1 MKKVTQEDWI
11 KICKEVHNN
20 KYDYSL
26 VKYTNARDKV
36 DVICHEKD
44 EWGNEHGVFSIRACN
59 HSSGTGCPK
68 CGKRYHM
75 TLDDF
80 ILKAKK
86 THGDKYDYSKVE
98 YNKSTDKV
106 CIICPEHGEFWQ
118 TAALHIYGSG
128 CPECAREQSVNKRK
142 STTEKF
148 IEKAKLIHGDKYDY
162 SKVKYINIS
171 TKVCI
176 ICPEHGEFWQVAGNH
191 LNGEGCPE
199 CKKENLSKNQ
209 LMPKNICIK
218 KARKVHG
225 NLYDYSKV
233 EYSGYQNQI
242 EIICKRHGMFKQ
254 TPDNHL
260 HGSGCPKCGAMLSKN
275 EREIIDYIKSYDIKV
290 IEHDKEML
298 KGLELDLYLPDY
310 KIAIE
315 YNGIYWHNEHKGK
328 DSKYHLNKLNLCNS
342 LGIKLIQIFEDEYIN
357 HKNIVLTKISHIIG
371 IRNGGIK
378 VGARECYIKPIGK
391 HEAKEFLDENHIQ
404 GGSNST
410 LYYGAFIKKSD
421 KLVGV
426 MSFRLNDPDNML
438 WELTRFATDNKYI
451 VSGLG
456 SKMFSYFKKN
466 NIWKEVKSFADR
478 RWTVDIDNNL
488 YTKIGFKLDEIEKP
502 DYRYVVGNE
511 RKHKFLFRKKMLNKK
526 YGLPLTMTEKEMCN
540 HLGFYRIWDCGLIKY
555 VYKNPNY
562 KEEI

>member
-1 MKKVTQEDWI
+1 MKKVTQEEWI

-75 TLDDF
+75 PLDDF

-199 CKKENLSKNQ
+199 CKMISTIIQKW
-209 LMPKNICIK
+209 NIVVIK
-218 KARKVHG
+218 TK
-225 NLYDYSKV
+225 
-233 EYSGYQNQI
+233 
-242 EIICKRHGMFKQ
+242 
-254 TPDNHL
+254 
-260 HGSGCPKCGAMLSKN
+260 
-275 EREIIDYIKSYDIKV
+275 
-290 IEHDKEML
+290 L
-298 KGLELDLYLPDY
+298 KLFVSDMVC
-310 KIAIE
+310 
-315 YNGIYWHNEHKGK
+315 
-328 DSKYHLNKLNLCNS
+328 LNKPQITIYMGQDVLN
-342 LGIKLIQIFEDEYIN
+342 
-357 HKNIVLTKISHIIG
+357 
-371 IRNGGIK
+371 
-378 VGARECYIKPIGK
+378 VGQCYLKTREK
-391 HEAKEFLDENHIQ
+391 
-404 GGSNST
+404 
-410 LYYGAFIKKSD
+410 
-421 KLVGV
+421 
-426 MSFRLNDPDNML
+426 
-438 WELTRFATDNKYI
+438 
-451 VSGLG
+451 
-456 SKMFSYFKKN
+456 
-466 NIWKEVKSFADR
+466 
-478 RWTVDIDNNL
+478 
-488 YTKIGFKLDEIEKP
+488 
-502 DYRYVVGNE
+502 
-511 RKHKFLFRKKMLNKK
+511 
-526 YGLPLTMTEKEMCN
+526 
-540 HLGFYRIWDCGLIKY
+540 
-555 VYKNPNY
+555 
-562 KEEI
+562 